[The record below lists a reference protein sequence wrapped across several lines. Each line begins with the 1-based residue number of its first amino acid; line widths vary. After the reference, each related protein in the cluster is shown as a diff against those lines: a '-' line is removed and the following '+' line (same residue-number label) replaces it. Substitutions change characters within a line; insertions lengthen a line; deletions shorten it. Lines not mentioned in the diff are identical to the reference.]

1 MLKDLSPLYLTE
13 EKSEDIVSDSAAKNI
28 LSIYRRHADAFASQR
43 SRTLFEKSGLDKF
56 ISVMGGQGS
65 IVDIGC
71 GNGQP
76 IAGYFIQQGFQ
87 LTGVDGSPAMLARA
101 RNTFPAQLWLEQD
114 MRELALNETFDGL
127 IAWDSFFHLTQQD
140 QQKMFPIFDRLSHPG
155 SALMFTSGTD
165 NGIAMGQFEGEPLFH
180 ASLAPDEYRALLSAH
195 GFAVVEMVMED
206 PHCAG
211 HTIWLAQKRS

>member
-1 MLKDLSPLYLTE
+1 M
-13 EKSEDIVSDSAAKNI
+13 SDSAANNI

-43 SRTLFEKSGLDKF
+43 SRTLFEKSWLDKF

-76 IAGYFIQQGFQ
+76 IAGYFIQQGLR

-101 RNTFPAQLWLEQD
+101 RNTFPAQRWLEQD

-127 IAWDSFFHLTQQD
+127 IAWDSFFP
-140 QQKMFPIFDRLSHPG
+140 FN
-155 SALMFTSGTD
+155 SAGPAKD
-165 NGIAMGQFEGEPLFH
+165 V
-180 ASLAPDEYRALLSAH
+180 PD
-195 GFAVVEMVMED
+195 F
-206 PHCAG
+206 
-211 HTIWLAQKRS
+211 

>member
-1 MLKDLSPLYLTE
+1 MLNGI
-13 EKSEDIVSDSAAKNI
+13 KSEDIVSDSAANNI
-28 LSIYRRHADAFASQR
+28 LSIYRRHAEAFASQR
-43 SRTLFEKSGLDKF
+43 SRALFEKSWLDKF
-56 ISVMGGQGS
+56 ITVMGGLGC

-76 IAGYFIQQGFQ
+76 IADYFIQQGFQ
-87 LTGVDGSPAMLARA
+87 LTGVDGSPEMLARA
-101 RNTFPAQLWLEQD
+101 RHSFPAQRWLEQD

-127 IAWDSFFHLTQQD
+127 IAWDSFFHLTQPD
-140 QQKMFPIFDRLSHPG
+140 QQKMFPIFDQLSHPG
-155 SALMFTSGTD
+155 SALMFTSGTE
-165 NGIAMGQFEGEPLFH
+165 NGIAMGEFEGEPLFH

-195 GFAVVEMVMED
+195 GFTVVEMVMED